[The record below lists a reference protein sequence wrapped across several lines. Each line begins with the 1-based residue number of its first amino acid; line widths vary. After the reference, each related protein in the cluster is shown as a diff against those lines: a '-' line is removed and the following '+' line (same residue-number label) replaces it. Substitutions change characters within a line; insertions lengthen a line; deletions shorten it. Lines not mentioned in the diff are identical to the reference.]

1 MMSEYINIISKEAVT
16 AVPTWIALLGGSVS
30 ILLVLSTFIYWAV
43 IKDPNKVVGYLGT
56 VGSIA
61 IILSIAWMCISC
73 MFFSE
78 PTGQYNYKATIDK
91 DNITVTEYE
100 QFIKE
105 YHPDIKDDVYYFTAG
120 ELE

>member
-1 MMSEYINIISKEAVT
+1 MSEYINIISKEAVT
-16 AVPTWIALLGGSVS
+16 AVPTWIAAAGGSVC
-30 ILLVLSTFIYWAV
+30 ILLVLSTFIHWAV
-43 IKDPNKVVGYLGT
+43 VKDAVKTCTYLGT
-56 VGSIA
+56 VASIA

-105 YHPDIKDDVYYFTAG
+105 YHPQIKDDVYYFTAG

>member
-1 MMSEYINIISKEAVT
+1 MFEYINIISKEAVT
-16 AVPTWIALLGGSVS
+16 AVPTWIAFAGGSVC
-30 ILLVLSTFIYWAV
+30 ILLVFSTFIYWSV
-43 IKDPNKVVGYLGT
+43 VKDTNKVIGYLGT

-61 IILSIAWMCISC
+61 IILSIAWMCVSC

-78 PTGQYNYKATIDK
+78 PTGQYNYKVTIDK

-105 YHPDIKDDVYYFTAG
+105 YHPEIKDDVYYFTAG

>member
-1 MMSEYINIISKEAVT
+1 MSEYINIVSKEAIT
-16 AVPTWIALLGGSVS
+16 AVPTWIALLGSTVCT
-30 ILLVLSTFIYWAV
+30 LLVLSTFIYWTV
-43 IKDPNKVVGYLGT
+43 IKDPNKVFTYLGT

-73 MFFSE
+73 VFFKE

-91 DNITVTEYE
+91 NNITVSKYE

-105 YHPDIKDDVYYFTAG
+105 YHPDIKDDVYYFTG
-120 ELE
+120 GDLE